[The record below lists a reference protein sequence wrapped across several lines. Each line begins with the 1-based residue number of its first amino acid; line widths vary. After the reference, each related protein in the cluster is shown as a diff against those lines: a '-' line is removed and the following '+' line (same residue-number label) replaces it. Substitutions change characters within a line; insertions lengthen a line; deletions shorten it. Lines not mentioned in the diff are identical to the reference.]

1 MITIKNK
8 KNGQGLK
15 RAVEEISGVDI
26 SVCFQCKK
34 CSSGCPVAKLTRS
47 RPSEI
52 MRQLHLGAGNEL
64 LESDLVWM
72 CASCE
77 TCSARCPMGIDVAAV
92 IDALRKLALA
102 RGSSKQKG
110 NVPLF
115 NRAFL
120 KTVETFGRSYEI
132 GMITAYKIGTG
143 KLMNDTEKF
152 PAMLKKGKI
161 ALLPPWGGDRKTVRR
176 IFKTVKQN
184 KGAKA

>member
-8 KNGQGLK
+8 KNGAGLK
-15 RAVEEISGVDI
+15 QAVEEISGVDV

-34 CSSGCPVAKLTRS
+34 CSSGCPVAKLTTS

-102 RGSSKQKG
+102 RGASKQEG

-120 KTVETFGRSYEI
+120 KTVEIFGRSYEI

-161 ALLPPWGGDRKTVRR
+161 ALLPPRGGDRKTVKR
-176 IFKTVKQN
+176 IFKAYKQN